1 MNLRRG
7 RPVIARPALPRL
19 ARRGLCLSSRAMA
32 PLSANTAHDLLKQ
45 KLEERCTNL
54 TAAFRK
60 VDKSNNGFIT
70 PADFSEVMAS
80 FGIRVTRPSL
90 MAIVA
95 KYDANG
101 DGFVSY
107 EEFCATMAGKPASK
121 RLATAPRIAAPAAT
135 SRAEEVT
142 AARTPARVR
151 VVFVLT
157 RMRILTAR
165 SLSGMQSAFA
175 LLLHHMHMHM
185 HKLMRCACACMH
197 MWCRPSAGSSSRKRS
212 RSRRPS
218 S

>member
-1 MNLRRG
+1 M
-7 RPVIARPALPRL
+7 P
-19 ARRGLCLSSRAMA
+19 
-32 PLSANTAHDLLKQ
+32 PLSANTAHNLLKQ

-107 EEFCATMAGKPASK
+107 QEFCATMAGKPPSK
-121 RLATAPRIAAPAAT
+121 RLATAPTIAAPAAT

-142 AARTPARVR
+142 AARTPARDTHR
-151 VVFVLT
+151 VCTDVYAYT
-157 RMRILTAR
+157 HCT
-165 SLSGMQSAFA
+165 
-175 LLLHHMHMHM
+175 
-185 HKLMRCACACMH
+185 H

>member
-1 MNLRRG
+1 MTTKCWNRG
-7 RPVIARPALPRL
+7 RVESTGRKAYFWHDERGNHWFSAAAMPVLSPR
-19 ARRGLCLSSRAMA
+19 ATA
-32 PLSANTAHDLLKQ
+32 ANNLLKQ

-107 EEFCATMAGKPASK
+107 EEFCATMAGTSNPG
-121 RLATAPRIAAPAAT
+121 LAAAPKIAAPAAT
-135 SRAEEVT
+135 SRAEEAIRRT
-142 AARTPARVR
+142 TTICAAYAPC
-151 VVFVLT
+151 
-157 RMRILTAR
+157 
-165 SLSGMQSAFA
+165 
-175 LLLHHMHMHM
+175 LH
-185 HKLMRCACACMH
+185 
-197 MWCRPSAGSSSRKRS
+197 
-212 RSRRPS
+212 
-218 S
+218 

>member
-1 MNLRRG
+1 M
-7 RPVIARPALPRL
+7 P
-19 ARRGLCLSSRAMA
+19 
-32 PLSANTAHDLLKQ
+32 PLSPRAKAANSLLKR

-107 EEFCATMAGKPASK
+107 EEFCATMAGASNPG
-121 RLATAPRIAAPAAT
+121 LAAAPKIAAPAAT
-135 SRAEEVT
+135 SRAEEAT
-142 AARTPARVR
+142 RRTIICAAYAPYLYWRVCAA
-151 VVFVLT
+151 LH
-157 RMRILTAR
+157 LHPC
-165 SLSGMQSAFA
+165 MQTLFA
-175 LLLHHMHMHM
+175 QLLHYMHMLHMHMHM
-185 HKLMRCACACMH
+185 HMHGECTVRCMHCACSIAGRRIAAC
-197 MWCRPSAGSSSRKRS
+197 RTSFDTLRT
-212 RSRRPS
+212 
-218 S
+218 

>member
-1 MNLRRG
+1 M
-7 RPVIARPALPRL
+7 P
-19 ARRGLCLSSRAMA
+19 
-32 PLSANTAHDLLKQ
+32 PLSASTAHNLLKQ

-107 EEFCATMAGKPASK
+107 QEFCATMAGKHALARRSKAGCSTAS
-121 RLATAPRIAAPAAT
+121 A
-135 SRAEEVT
+135 RA
-142 AARTPARVR
+142 
-151 VVFVLT
+151 
-157 RMRILTAR
+157 I
-165 SLSGMQSAFA
+165 
-175 LLLHHMHMHM
+175 
-185 HKLMRCACACMH
+185 
-197 MWCRPSAGSSSRKRS
+197 
-212 RSRRPS
+212 
-218 S
+218 

>member
-1 MNLRRG
+1 
-7 RPVIARPALPRL
+7 
-19 ARRGLCLSSRAMA
+19 MA
-32 PLSANTAHDLLKQ
+32 HNLLKQ

-107 EEFCATMAGKPASK
+107 QEFCATMAGKPPSK
-121 RLATAPRIAAPAAT
+121 RLATAPKIAAPAAT

-142 AARTPARVR
+142 AAKHSSPKQPAARLPRSSGQAVGAKSFSETPDADKKPEYVNFLPGFTIDAIKPRR
-151 VVFVLT
+151 GT
-157 RMRILTAR
+157 ESSTA
-165 SLSGMQSAFA
+165 
-175 LLLHHMHMHM
+175 
-185 HKLMRCACACMH
+185 
-197 MWCRPSAGSSSRKRS
+197 
-212 RSRRPS
+212 
-218 S
+218 

>member
-1 MNLRRG
+1 SAAAM
-7 RPVIARPALPRL
+7 PVLSPR
-19 ARRGLCLSSRAMA
+19 AKA
-32 PLSANTAHDLLKQ
+32 ANNLLKQ

-107 EEFCATMAGKPASK
+107 EEFCATMAGTSNPG
-121 RLATAPRIAAPAAT
+121 LAAAPKIAAPAAT
-135 SRAEEVT
+135 SRAEEAIRRT
-142 AARTPARVR
+142 TTICAAYAPC
-151 VVFVLT
+151 
-157 RMRILTAR
+157 
-165 SLSGMQSAFA
+165 
-175 LLLHHMHMHM
+175 LH
-185 HKLMRCACACMH
+185 
-197 MWCRPSAGSSSRKRS
+197 
-212 RSRRPS
+212 
-218 S
+218 